1 MKADLYRQV
10 TDSIIAQLEAGVQP
24 WFKPWSVAGMADI
37 SRPLRGNGE
46 GYRGI
51 NVLLLWAAAMDN
63 GFLSPYWLTYRQ
75 TAQLGAQVRKG
86 EDVEHKVPFLKTYKV
101 FNGSQ
106 IDGLPDTFNVRSVD
120 VATFD
125 NRRMAKAEAFIKGTG
140 ADIRHGGHRAFYNRR
155 EDFIQMPDFDRFQDE
170 KYYYSTLLHELGHYC
185 GSENRLNRRFDGS
198 GRFGGEGYAMEEL
211 VCELTACFLAADL
224 GLYVEP
230 RADHASYLDAW
241 LKALK
246 ADKRAIFTAA
256 RSKPPI
262 TCMACRRKPCRKPLE
277 RGRLRTMTKL
287 LGSILLA
294 LPLLVAPVCE
304 ASADPTGVTIL
315 YSPGRNL
322 EVEDIRLIESARI
335 GIDMAAYT
343 LTSFAI
349 MDALADAGWRGVGV
363 RLLLDASPDE
373 GFCA

>member
-1 MKADLYRQV
+1 MKTDLYRQV
-10 TDSIIAQLEAGVQP
+10 TDTIIAQLEAGVQP

-51 NVLLLWAAAMDN
+51 NILLLWAAAMDN

-86 EDVEHKVPFLKTYKV
+86 EHGSMVVYAGAMSRTETGDTGEDVEHKIPFLKMYKV
-101 FNGSQ
+101 FNASQ
-106 IDGLPDTFNVRSVD
+106 IDGLPDTFDTRSQD

-125 NRRMAKAEAFIKGTG
+125 NRRMAKAETFIKGTG

-230 RADHASYLDAW
+230 RADHASYLDSW

-256 RSKPPI
+256 SHAQKAADYLHGLQPQA
-262 TCMACRRKPCRKPLE
+262 M
-277 RGRLRTMTKL
+277 
-287 LGSILLA
+287 S
-294 LPLLVAPVCE
+294 E
-304 ASADPTGVTIL
+304 AA
-315 YSPGRNL
+315 
-322 EVEDIRLIESARI
+322 
-335 GIDMAAYT
+335 
-343 LTSFAI
+343 
-349 MDALADAGWRGVGV
+349 
-363 RLLLDASPDE
+363 
-373 GFCA
+373 